1 MKKQILL
8 LVMAL
13 FAISMSN
20 AYGQITCP
28 VPRAIDPTCLPND
41 ALHPLPGVLYNYTI
55 NVPTPVG
62 AKEYIWFV
70 TQDKKFIDPATGL
83 TSNRELTSGDFLA
96 AVGAGYNDPAAA
108 GVTLE
113 LTWKSFT
120 YDPAKPVFVV
130 VQVKSTVAGSCS
142 PNNLKVYK
150 IMPVFAFTLDIANV
164 QSKATAAY
172 ETNTS
177 RCISPIV
184 SADYDVATDGVLYD
198 FGTDTLFYV
207 VTAANFSTSWR
218 PSLQIDAINPLET
231 VVSVD
236 WFRPTDAALATPK
249 PMPLVSG
256 NLYTATD
263 PVLALDA
270 SGTVSIAGECIL
282 IRVVIDHTTA
292 TTQYEGIVD
301 ELIIVAV
308 DGKTDLAAV
317 LPAVPRGD
325 IHFSS
330 LVGGATAAA
339 DCGKEDDFRNDVAT
353 QTLVARPDIQSA
365 TPAVPG
371 PGNSPFLPVKP

>member
-1 MKKQILL
+1 MKKQILI

-13 FAISMSN
+13 LAISMSN

-28 VPRAIDPTCLPND
+28 VPRAIDPTCLSND

-55 NVPTPVG
+55 NVPTPAG

-83 TSNRELTSGDFLA
+83 TSSRETTSGDFLA
-96 AVGAGYNDPAAA
+96 AVGTGYNDPANSGPA
-108 GVTLE
+108 LE

-130 VQVKSTVAGSCS
+130 IQVKSTEPGSCS

-164 QSKATAAY
+164 QSKTTAPY

-177 RCISPIV
+177 RCISPVI
-184 SADYDVATDGVLYD
+184 SAEYDETSPEGVKYD

-207 VTAANFSTSWR
+207 VTAANFTTSWL
-218 PSLQIDAINPLET
+218 PSLQINAINPLET

-236 WFRPTDAALATPK
+236 WFRPSDVTLGTPE

-256 NLYTATD
+256 NLYTATN
-263 PVLALDA
+263 PVAALDA
-270 SGTVSIAGECIL
+270 TGTVSTAGECIL

-292 TTQYEGIVD
+292 TTQYEGIAD
-301 ELIIVAV
+301 ETITVAV
-308 DGKTDLAAV
+308 DGKTDLASAT
-317 LPAVPRGD
+317 PKGD
-325 IHFSS
+325 LHFSS
-330 LVGGATAAA
+330 TVGTAA
-339 DCGKEDDFRNDVAT
+339 DCGKEDGFNNDIAT
-353 QTLVARPDIQSA
+353 QILVARPDIQST
-365 TPAVPG
+365 TPGVAPNPNPG
-371 PGNSPFLPVKP
+371 TFLPIKP